1 MSIFSEVASP
11 PDPVTTGSADDEVGA
26 ERITRG
32 ESRSSSELSEL
43 PSLSS
48 ASPLNRF
55 FNRYITVVCKI
66 CVCKDLLQFIPDNL
80 GLNHRGIFLCYSCTI
95 ISCSCWERS

>member
-1 MSIFSEVASP
+1 MSIFSEVASL
-11 PDPVTTGSADDEVGA
+11 PDPVTTGSAEDEAGA

-55 FNRYITVVCKI
+55 LTATS
-66 CVCKDLLQFIPDNL
+66 L
-80 GLNHRGIFLCYSCTI
+80 
-95 ISCSCWERS
+95 

>member
-1 MSIFSEVASP
+1 MYVLNKWLPESMSIFSEVASP
-11 PDPVTTGSADDEVGA
+11 PDPVTTGSAEDEAGA

-55 FNRYITVVCKI
+55 LTATSLKG
-66 CVCKDLLQFIPDNL
+66 LQFVWN
-80 GLNHRGIFLCYSCTI
+80 
-95 ISCSCWERS
+95 